1 MENKILIVE
10 DDTSLNY
17 LISSRLTAEGYQ
29 CESAHDGETAINLIN
44 SQNFALVLLDYKLPD
59 YNAKEIITYFSELG
73 KKINF
78 VVVTGNGDERIAV
91 EIMKLGAIDYMIKDS
106 RLLDVLPTII
116 EKIIKQIKLQYDLD
130 EANIKIIESELLYK
144 QLVKQLPDI
153 IIIHRDGKILFV
165 NEALFNY
172 LPLEKF
178 EGKPLISLF
187 SQSLGKNVLQNLQ
200 KLKIDKNLTVH
211 EINITDKNN
220 LRNYFQIK
228 SESIEYKGNSA
239 ILTVLTDITKI
250 KQSEEKI
257 VKATIE
263 TQEKE
268 RSRIAEDLHDDLGP
282 ILSSIKIYSDLLLST
297 TKTAEEK
304 IGYAKQIIELT
315 DKAVKNTR
323 TISNNLMPSVL
334 KDFGLI
340 QALEM
345 FCETINK
352 AEIIKIELISNSK
365 SKLDKTNEIVIYR
378 VITELIN
385 NSIKHSNCKN
395 IQLNISI
402 NENLNIFY
410 KDDGCGISNKK
421 NDKGMGMNNIIN
433 RLNSINATFTLLN
446 EKGFGIII
454 NKEIK

>member
-1 MENKILIVE
+1 MEHKILIVE

-17 LISSRLTAEGYQ
+17 LISSRLTSDGYH

-44 SQNFALVLLDYKLPD
+44 SQNFTLVLLDYKLPD
-59 YNAKEIITYFSELG
+59 FNAKEIISHFIEQN
-73 KKINF
+73 KKVNF
-78 VVVTGNGDERIAV
+78 VVVTGQGDEKIAV
-91 EIMKLGAIDYMIKDS
+91 EIMKLGAIDYLIKDT

-116 EKIIKQIKLQYDLD
+116 SKILKQLKLQNDLKI
-130 EANIKIIESELLYK
+130 ANKKIIESELLYK

-172 LPLEKF
+172 LPNEKF
-178 EGKPLISLF
+178 EGKTLISLF
-187 SQSLGKNVLQNLQ
+187 SQSSGKNVLQNLQ

-211 EINITDKNN
+211 EINIVDKNN

-304 IGYAKQIIELT
+304 IEFSKKIQELT
-315 DKAVKNTR
+315 NMAVNNTR
-323 TISNNLMPSVL
+323 TIANNLMPNTL
-334 KDFGLI
+334 KDFGLL
-340 QALEM
+340 QAIEM

-352 AEIIKIELISNSK
+352 AEIIKIEFTSNST
-365 SKLDKTNEIVIYR
+365 SKIDKTNEIVIYR

-402 NENLNIFY
+402 GENLNIFY
-410 KDDGCGISNKK
+410 KDDGCGISSKK

-433 RLNSINATFTLLN
+433 RLKSINATFTLLN
-446 EKGFGIII
+446 ENGFGIKI